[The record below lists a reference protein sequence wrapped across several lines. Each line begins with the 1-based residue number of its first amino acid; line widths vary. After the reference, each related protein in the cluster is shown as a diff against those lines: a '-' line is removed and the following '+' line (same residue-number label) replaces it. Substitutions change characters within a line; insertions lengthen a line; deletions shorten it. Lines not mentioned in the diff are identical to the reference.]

1 MDALKIRY
9 RRHLEISLRCTLM
22 ATLAIGL
29 VGLAAHPRS
38 ATAGPLVTGV
48 TNIEEENRV
57 GFAHTVAAGARFV
70 RIPLV
75 WVAIAPYRE
84 PAGWQ
89 PEDPLDPHYDW
100 SQIDEA
106 VTQAVAAG
114 LTPVLQLDAA
124 PPWVQ
129 GCAAPTFARAKTCE
143 PSPDALAAFIT
154 AAARRYSG
162 KVPGL
167 PRVRYWQALNEP
179 NLSIF
184 FNPQFAGDAPVSPY
198 IYRNLLNRFYAAVK
212 AVDPSDLVLA
222 AGLGPIAV
230 PGFTI
235 GPMRFARLLLCMQ
248 GHAHPR
254 PMAGSC
260 EGGAH
265 FDIFAIQPYTT
276 GGPTHEGGVNDVELG
291 DLGKLQTLIAAADR
305 AGRIHGAYRHTPLW
319 ITEFSWDSN
328 PPDPGGLP
336 MKVESAWVAEA
347 LYRAWRAGVS
357 HFFWYSLRDSAREPG
372 QSYAESLESGLYFR
386 GAAVEQDQPKEF
398 LTAFRFPFV
407 SYPRRQGLFFWGRTP
422 TSRKGKVAIQLLRGE
437 RWHTAARVRANGSG
451 IFTGR
456 LGSGYGRNRKGRAR
470 AVYHGQTSI
479 AFSMRRVGDF
489 RHPPFG

>member
-1 MDALKIRY
+1 MDALSTRDT
-9 RRHLEISLRCTLM
+9 RRPGTFLRFCLV
-22 ATLAIGL
+22 AALAIGL
-29 VGLAAHPRS
+29 SGLATHPSPAAAR
-38 ATAGPLVTGV
+38 PLVTGV
-48 TNIEEENRV
+48 TNIQEENRV
-57 GFAHTVAAGARFV
+57 GFAHTAATGARFV

-75 WVAIAPYRE
+75 WVAIAPYRQPE
-84 PAGWQ
+84 GWQ

-100 SQIDEA
+100 SQSDEA
-106 VTQAVAAG
+106 VSQAVAAG

-129 GCAAPTFARAKTCE
+129 GCAAPSFARARTCE
-143 PSPDALAAFIT
+143 PSPDALAAFVT

-162 KVPGL
+162 RLPGL

-179 NLSIF
+179 NLSTF
-184 FNPQFAGDAPVSPY
+184 FNPQFVGDTPVSPY

-212 AVDPSDLVLA
+212 AVDPTDLVLA

-235 GPMRFARLLLCMQ
+235 GPMRFARLLLCMR
-248 GHAHPR
+248 GPVHPR
-254 PMAGSC
+254 PIAGNC

-276 GGPTHEGGVNDVELG
+276 GGPTHEGGINDVELG

-305 AGRIHGAYRHTPLW
+305 AGRIHGAFKHTPLW
-319 ITEFSWDSN
+319 ITEFSWDSS

-336 MKVESAWVAEA
+336 IGIETGWVAEA
-347 LYRAWRAGVS
+347 LYRAWRAKVS

-386 GAAVEQDQPKEF
+386 GATVEQDQPKEY
-398 LTAFRFPFV
+398 LYAFRFPFV
-407 SYPRRQGLFFWGRTP
+407 SYPGRRGLFFWGRTP
-422 TSRKGKVAIQLLRGE
+422 NSRNGRVAIQLFRRG
-437 RWHTAARVRANGSG
+437 RWHTARRVRAGGSG

-456 LGSGYGRNRKGRAR
+456 FRSGYGRNSKGRVR
-470 AVYHGQTSI
+470 AVYHGQASVP
-479 AFSMRRVGDF
+479 FSMHPVGDF

>member
-1 MDALKIRY
+1 
-9 RRHLEISLRCTLM
+9 M

-29 VGLAAHPRS
+29 LGLAVLPRS
-38 ATAGPLVTGV
+38 ATAGPLVTGI
-48 TNIEEENRV
+48 TNIEEENPA
-57 GFAHTVAAGARFV
+57 GFAHTAATGARFV

-84 PAGWQ
+84 PASWQ
-89 PEDPLDPHYDW
+89 PENPMDPHYDW
-100 SQIDEA
+100 SQSDAA
-106 VTQAVAAG
+106 VAGAVAAG
-114 LTPVLQLDAA
+114 LTPVLQVDTG
-124 PPWVQ
+124 PPWIQ
-129 GCAAPTFARAKTCE
+129 GCSAPSFARARTCE
-143 PSPDALAAFIT
+143 PSPDALAAFAT

-162 KVPGL
+162 TLPGL

-179 NLSIF
+179 NLSLF
-184 FNPQFAGDAPVSPY
+184 FNPQFEGDNPVSPY
-198 IYRNLLNRFYAAVK
+198 IYRTLLNRFYAAVK
-212 AVDPSDLVLA
+212 SVDPTDLVLS

-235 GPMRFARLLLCMQ
+235 GPMRFARLLLCMR
-248 GHAHPR
+248 GTDHPH
-254 PMAGSC
+254 PTKGDC

-305 AGRIHGAYRHTPLW
+305 GGRIHGAYKHTPLW

-336 MKVESAWVAEA
+336 IEIESRWVAEA

-357 HFFWYSLRDSAREPG
+357 HFFWYSLRDSAPEPG
-372 QSYAESLESGLYFR
+372 RSYAETLESGLYFR
-386 GAAVEQDQPKEF
+386 GATVEQDQPKEP
-398 LTAFRFPFV
+398 LYAFRFPFA
-407 SYPRRQGLFFWGRTP
+407 SYPRKNGLFFWGRTP
-422 TSRKGKVAIQLLRGE
+422 NSRKGKVAIQLLRGD
-437 RWHTAARVRANGSG
+437 RWRTAWKTRANGSG

-456 LGSGYGRNRKGRAR
+456 LDSHYGRNRKGLVRA
-470 AVYHGQTSI
+470 AYHGQDSI
-479 AFSMRRVGDF
+479 PFSMRPVGDF
-489 RHPPFG
+489 RHSPFG